1 MKQLSLLLILSI
13 FISSCTKE
21 QGCTDQLAINYNSDA
36 NEDDGSCI
44 YPISIETYLTNNSFY
59 SISNFSYPV
68 ENETCYNR
76 KKLFLITMVQAH
88 IVTYASLVHFLMK
101 KIILYGLFLI
111 QIV

>member
-13 FISSCTKE
+13 FISSCTKK

-76 KKLFLITMVQAH
+76 KKIIFNNDGTG
-88 IVTYASLVHFLMK
+88 TYSDICESGSFFDEK
-101 KIILYGLFLI
+101 NNFIWSFSKFR
-111 QIV
+111 